1 MQTFY
6 LTDAGKVRS
15 HNEDNVIILNNN
27 NNEFLLAV
35 ADGMGGHKAGEVASA
50 IAIDHLHDEFDKLET
65 FGNKENAI
73 EWLRNVVVEINNKIF
88 AYTKENPDSKG
99 MGTTLVVAIKTSD
112 YILYGN
118 IGDSSGYVFKKND
131 KLHKVTRDHTLVN
144 LLVATGELTA
154 EEAKYHPRKNVLMRA
169 LGANDPIEIDIFDV
183 DTSVKGLFLCSD
195 GLTNMLTEEQIEKI
209 LNSDLSIDDMIV
221 KLIRKANS
229 RGGNDN
235 ITIAYLKKE
244 SGDL

>member
-6 LTDAGKVRS
+6 LTDPGKVRT

-65 FGNKENAI
+65 FGSKENAI
-73 EWLRNVVVEINNKIF
+73 DWLRNIVVEINSMIF
-88 AYTKENPDSKG
+88 DYTSKNPDSKG
-99 MGTTLVVAIKTSD
+99 MGTTLVVAIKTND

-118 IGDSSGYVFKKND
+118 IGDSSGYVIKNE
-131 KLHKVTRDHTLVN
+131 KLHKVTKDHTLVN
-144 LLVATGELTA
+144 LLVSTGELTE

-195 GLTNMLTEEQIEKI
+195 GLTNMLTDEQIEKI
-209 LNSDLSIDDMIV
+209 LNSNLSIEEAVV
-221 KLIRKANS
+221 KLIRKSNS
-229 RGGNDN
+229 RGGTDN
-235 ITIAYLKKE
+235 ISIAYLKKE

>member
-6 LTDAGKVRS
+6 LTDPGKVRT

-65 FGNKENAI
+65 FGTKENAI
-73 EWLRNVVVEINNKIF
+73 DWLRNIVVEINNMIF
-88 AYTKENPDSKG
+88 DYTSKNPDSKG
-99 MGTTLVVAIKTSD
+99 MGTTLVVAIKTND

-118 IGDSSGYVFKKND
+118 IGDSSGYVIKNE
-131 KLHKVTRDHTLVN
+131 KLHKVTKDHTLVN
-144 LLVATGELTA
+144 LLVSTGELTE

-195 GLTNMLTEEQIEKI
+195 GLTNMLTDEQIEKI
-209 LNSDLSIDDMIV
+209 LNSNLSIEEAVV
-221 KLIRKANS
+221 KLIRKSNS
-229 RGGNDN
+229 RGGTDN
-235 ITIAYLKKE
+235 ISIAYLKKE